1 MTNDIKKQ
9 YQIRE
14 TSFGGQSY
22 RVFED
27 NYHHLA
33 EVFRCFE
40 EYADREL
47 VIYQDQRLSY
57 ADMGLR
63 AARLAAALENQHNVR
78 AGSRIGIGLANSP
91 HWLTAFIAVS
101 ALGAIPVLIN
111 SRTTSAD
118 LAYCLEST
126 GCQLWFGEAAVAGI
140 SALCLTRADI
150 DLITA
155 SQSQPKLPLVTRLP
169 EDEAILIFT
178 SGTTGRPKAA
188 ILTHLGVLTALKTI
202 AYSSALITQDMARQY
217 DMDYETLAKLK
228 PPPVTLLI
236 FPLFHISGCHAVF
249 LSALLQGGKLI
260 LMDKWEPLAAMQ
272 LMQAEKVTSFPG
284 VPTMHW
290 DLLRVEQR
298 DQFDLSSLTSLSV
311 GGQATPPALLAAI
324 HQAYPQA
331 VIGTGYGMTEAN
343 GTVTL
348 AVGKQ
353 FLDNP
358 TSAGAP
364 ISLIDTEIRDDSG
377 DRLGTNAIGEIH
389 VRGST
394 LMAGYANTDV
404 NPFDENGWFATGDI
418 GYLDADNQLYI
429 VDRRTDMVI
438 SGGEN
443 IYCAEV
449 EQAIDLHPSVME
461 SAAIGRPDE
470 RLGEKLIAVVV
481 PLPGKTVRTQEII
494 DLCSEHLAKNK
505 IPKTVLIRTD
515 PLHRIASG
523 KINKRMIRQE
533 LDQQQTTTPQ
543 GAQQ

>member
-1 MTNDIKKQ
+1 MTTDIEKQ
-9 YQIRE
+9 YRVHE
-14 TSFGGQSY
+14 TSIGGHSY

-27 NYHHLA
+27 NHTHLA
-33 EVFRCFE
+33 ELYGCFT
-40 EYADREL
+40 EYADSEL
-47 VIYQDQRLSY
+47 VVFQNQRLSY
-57 ADMGLR
+57 ALVGVR
-63 AARLAAALENQHNVR
+63 AARLSLTLSNQYDIQV
-78 AGSRIGIGLANSP
+78 GTRIGIALANSP

-101 ALGAIPVLIN
+101 AMGATPVLIN
-111 SRTTSAD
+111 ARTTPAD
-118 LAYCLEST
+118 LTYCLEST
-126 GCQLWFGEAAVAGI
+126 DCKLWFGDVANPTAVP
-140 SALCLTRADI
+140 CLTSTDMDLVAADQNSP
-150 DLITA
+150 A
-155 SQSQPKLPLVTRLP
+155 LPMIKREP

-202 AYSSALITQDMARQY
+202 AYSSALITLDMARQY
-217 DMDYETLAKLK
+217 NMDYETIAKLK
-228 PPPVTLLI
+228 PSPVTLLI
-236 FPLFHISGCHAVF
+236 FPLFHVSGCHAVF

-260 LMDKWEPLAAMQ
+260 LMEKWSPTAALQ
-272 LMQAEKVTSFPG
+272 LMQDEKVTAFPG

-290 DLLRVEQR
+290 DLLRLEQR
-298 DQFDLSSLTSLSV
+298 QSYDLSSLTSLSV
-311 GGQATPPALLAAI
+311 GGQGTPPALLSAI
-324 HQAYPQA
+324 HAAYPQA

-348 AVGKQ
+348 AVGNR
-353 FLDNP
+353 FLENP
-358 TSAGAP
+358 RSAGAP
-364 ISLIDTEIRDDSG
+364 ISLIDTEIRDDAGSQVS
-377 DRLGTNAIGEIH
+377 TNSIGEIY

-394 LMAGYANTDV
+394 LMAGYANSDV

-443 IYCAEV
+443 IYCAEI

-481 PLPGKTVRTQEII
+481 PLPGKTISAQEIL
-494 DLCSEHLAKNK
+494 DLCAEHLAKNK
-505 IPKTVLIRTD
+505 IPKAVLIRTN
-515 PLHRIASG
+515 PLNRIASG

-533 LDQQQTTTPQ
+533 LEQSDPSSQ

>member
-22 RVFED
+22 RVFKD
-27 NYHHLA
+27 NYNHLA
-33 EVFRCFE
+33 EVYRCFA
-40 EYADREL
+40 EYAGREL

-63 AARLAAALENQHNVR
+63 AARLAAALENQHKVR

-118 LAYCLEST
+118 LVYCLEST

-140 SALCLTRADI
+140 SAACLTRADI

-155 SQSQPKLPLVTRLP
+155 SQEQPKLPLVTRLP

-217 DMDYETLAKLK
+217 DMDYETLAKLR
-228 PPPVTLLI
+228 PAPVTLLI

-260 LMDKWEPLAAMQ
+260 LMDKWQPLGAMQ

-290 DLLRVEQR
+290 DLLRLEQR

-348 AVGKQ
+348 AVGSQ
-353 FLDNP
+353 FLENP

-377 DRLGTNAIGEIH
+377 DRVSTNAIGEIH

-481 PLPGKTVRTQEII
+481 PLPGRTISSQEII

-523 KINKRMIRQE
+523 KINKRLIRQE